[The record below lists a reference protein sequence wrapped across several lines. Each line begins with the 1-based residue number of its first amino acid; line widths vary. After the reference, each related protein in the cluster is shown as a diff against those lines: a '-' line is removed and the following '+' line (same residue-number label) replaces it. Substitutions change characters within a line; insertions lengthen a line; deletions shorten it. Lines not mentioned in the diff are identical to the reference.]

1 MEFFV
6 ENWLWFLVAAI
17 IILMTLIGYIAEK
30 TDFGR
35 KDIPKR
41 EKIKKEKPKKEKQ
54 QPKAEELADALEEP
68 MPEVQMSLAT
78 DSIFEE
84 PEQALEESEDMN
96 AESEIMESF
105 NTPFEDTNG
114 EESAT
119 EQELGEN
126 LNNSFDDFTYSE
138 SIANVEEPIET
149 LESAEGPT
157 NFNEN
162 VETLDDFTI
171 PFGDADYT
179 MPTDEVE
186 EVVENEPVEELN
198 LEDVNTPNIELPDL
212 DSIVTEE
219 DDTDDVWRF

>member
-6 ENWLWFLVAAI
+6 DNWLWFLIGAI

-41 EKIKKEKPKKEKQ
+41 EKPKKEKK
-54 QPKAEELADALEEP
+54 QPKAKEELEEILESEP

-84 PEQALEESEDMN
+84 PIETLEDIKEDV
-96 AESEIMESF
+96 
-105 NTPFEDTNG
+105 
-114 EESAT
+114 
-119 EQELGEN
+119 EN
-126 LNNSFDDFTYSE
+126 LNVPFGDVSFEEPSVGETLESVETLNNSIDEFTYAE
-138 SIANVEEPIET
+138 PTTRVEEPIEAFEPMEELT
-149 LESAEGPT
+149 AAE
-157 NFNEN
+157 EEREEIEDLN
-162 VETLDDFTI
+162 V
-171 PFGDADYT
+171 PFGDITYDIST
-179 MPTDEVE
+179 NDVE
-186 EVVENEPVEELN
+186 EVVESEPVEELN

-219 DDTDDVWRF
+219 DDTDDVWKF